1 MTFIV
6 LAKTDMLLTSAMLR
20 KEDKRW
26 DADVL
31 HIVVTRFM
39 QDQPHL
45 LHLARA
51 RLLLFETVCLPTM
64 IKQSTQQFVWII
76 QTDPHLDKDIR
87 HSLSSLLKPYPNYFL
102 VGSNLQI
109 QGQTFRTIGKAFLKS
124 PLYSGNVKLLRQ
136 AYWIRDTIPLL
147 QTRLDADDGL
157 EKTFLKMLQ
166 DEATKLFHQSGLDW
180 HYWCVKRHFEWYSN
194 ANALNPVEHSQLCL
208 TPGLTVGLGVVP
220 LTHEP
225 PLELAHDVL
234 FKTIVK
240 QNHVCS
246 SSSRGAGADKAS
258 GHDCIRMVDE
268 IPVVAIRSRTWTS
281 AGMMDIF
288 DPGVHGIPQEQLWEI
303 CKERFGVS
311 NLQRVGQYL
320 QSHIVEIA
328 KDNLE
333 GQCTNG
339 HSCKL
344 KSVEALQRLIDVQR
358 EGGNLQT
365 VVG

>member
-1 MTFIV
+1 
-6 LAKTDMLLTSAMLR
+6 MLLTSAMLR
-20 KEDKRW
+20 KEDKTW

-39 QDQPHL
+39 QDQPNL

-64 IKQSTQQFVWII
+64 ILQSTQQFVWII

-87 HSLSSLLKPYPNYFL
+87 HSLTHLLKPYPNYFV

-109 QGQTFRTIGKAFLKS
+109 QGETFRTVGKTFLKS
-124 PLYSGNVKLLRQ
+124 PLYAGNVKLLRQ
-136 AYWIRDTIPLL
+136 AYYVRNTIPLL

-157 EKTFLKMLQ
+157 EKTYLKTLQ
-166 DEATKLFHQSGLDW
+166 DQATKLFHHSGLDW
-180 HYWCVKRHFEWYSN
+180 HFWCIKRHFEWYSI
-194 ANALNPVEHSQLCL
+194 ANALNPVGHSELCI
-208 TPGLTVGLGVVP
+208 TPGLTVGLGIAP
-220 LTHEP
+220 LTQEP

-240 QNHVCS
+240 QNHVCGTS
-246 SSSRGAGADKAS
+246 SSSHEKET
-258 GHDCIRMVDE
+258 GHSCIRMVDE
-268 IPVVAIRSRTWTS
+268 IPVGAIRSRTWTS

-288 DPGVHGIPQEQLWEI
+288 DPGGNSIPQEKMWEL

-320 QSHIVEIA
+320 QTHIVEIA

-358 EGGNLQT
+358 EGGNLQA